1 VTTIAPYGSWRSPIT
16 ADLLVEKVV
25 RLGSVTVADAGDVY
39 WVEGRP
45 SEGGRQQLVRR
56 TPDGTTHD
64 VLPDGFAV
72 RTLVH
77 EYGGR
82 CYEVAGDGSVVFS
95 NFANQRLYR
104 IAAGDDEPHPLTP
117 EPPSPMSV
125 RFADPIVS
133 PDSTWIVCVRERHL
147 GSGAIDVVNDLVAV
161 PMAGGEPHVL
171 AEGHDFFAAPRLSFD
186 GASLCWLA
194 WDHPNMPW
202 DGTILSVAPFGADG
216 RITGPTAVIAGG
228 PSESVSQPRWSPDG
242 ELHYA
247 SDRTGWWNLYDV
259 GGRAL
264 CRREAEFSGP
274 DWAFGQSTYGFLADG
289 RIITA
294 FGERNVGV
302 LGVLPPGGGEPTIV
316 AQPFT
321 SLASLSVGGGTDVVA
336 IGASPTA
343 SPAVVRLDV
352 DSGRVDVLK
361 TSREDGVDPAYLSVP
376 EPIEFPTE
384 GGLTAHAFFYPPVN
398 ADFAAPAGERPPLIV
413 ASHGGPTG
421 ATNAVLDLGLQ
432 FWTSRGFAVVDVNY
446 GGSTGYGRA
455 YRDRLQGKW
464 GIVDVDDCVGAAQW
478 LAAEGRVDGDRMVIR
493 GGSAGGYTT
502 LAALAFRDVFA
513 AGASHFGVADAEA
526 LATDTHKFESRYLD
540 GLIGP
545 YPAARDVYVAR
556 SPIHHTDRLDRPMI
570 LFQGL
575 EDKVVPP
582 EQAEMMAEAL
592 RAKGVPFAYVAFE
605 GEQHGFRAAETI
617 KRVAE
622 AELWF
627 YGRVLGF
634 GPGDEIEPVKME
646 NEEALAAFGAGGVGA
661 S

>member
-1 VTTIAPYGSWRSPIT
+1 MTTTAPFGSWRSPIT

-25 RLGSVTVADAGDVY
+25 RLGQVSVAAGTVW

-45 SEGGRQQLVRR
+45 AEGGRQQLVRGLGGR
-56 TPDGTTHD
+56 RVD
-64 VLPDGFAV
+64 VLPDGFGA

-82 CYEVAGDGSVVFS
+82 SYAVADDGTVLFS
-95 NFANQRLYR
+95 NFADQRLYR
-104 IAAGDDEPHPLTP
+104 LSGRGP
-117 EPPSPMSV
+117 EAITADPPAPMSV
-125 RFADPIVS
+125 RFADPVVS
-133 PDSTWIVCVRERHL
+133 PDGAWIVCVRERHL
-147 GSGAIDVVNDLVAV
+147 GPSAIDVINDVVAI
-161 PMAGGEPHVL
+161 ATDGTGEPLVL
-171 AEGHDFFAAPRLSFD
+171 ADGHDFFSSPRFSPD
-186 GASLCWLA
+186 GASLCWLS

-202 DGTILSVAPFGADG
+202 DGTALAVASFADG
-216 RITGPTAVIAGG
+216 RLVGPAAVVAGG

-259 GGRAL
+259 AGHPL

-274 DWAFGQSTYGFLADG
+274 DWAFGQSTYAFLPDG
-289 RIITA
+289 RIATV
-294 FGERNVGV
+294 FGERNVDR
-302 LGVLPPGGGEPTIV
+302 LAVLPAGGGEPDV
-316 AQPFT
+316 ADVPFT
-321 SLASLSVGGGTDVVA
+321 SMASLQADGSGGVVCIA
-336 IGASPTA
+336 ASPTA
-343 SPAVVRLDV
+343 APAVVHISLDDGGVEVLQASRGAAV
-352 DSGRVDVLK
+352 DEG
-361 TSREDGVDPAYLSVP
+361 YLSAP
-376 EPIEFPTE
+376 EAVEFPTE
-384 GGLTAHAFFYPPVN
+384 GGLTAHAFFYPPRN
-398 ADFAAPAGERPPLIV
+398 RDFAGPEGERPPLIV
-413 ASHGGPTG
+413 MSHGGPTG
-421 ATNAVLDLGLQ
+421 ATSSVLDLGLQ
-432 FWTSRGFAVVDVNY
+432 YWTSRGFAVVDVNY

-455 YRDRLQGKW
+455 YRERLQGTW
-464 GIVDVDDCVGAAQW
+464 GIVDVDDCVNAARW
-478 LAAEGRVDGDRMVIR
+478 LASVGRVDGDRMVIR

-502 LAALAFRDVFA
+502 LAALTFRDVFA

-526 LATDTHKFESRYLD
+526 LAKDTHKFESRYLD

-545 YPAARDVYVAR
+545 YPAARDVYVER

-592 RAKGVPFAYVAFE
+592 RSKGIPFAYVAFE
-605 GEQHGFRAAETI
+605 GEQHGFRAAATI

-634 GPGDEIEPVKME
+634 GPGDEIEPVKLE
-646 NEEALAAFGAGGVGA
+646 NEEGLRA
-661 S
+661 